1 MSLDDPISEFVQ
13 EGRKKKE
20 RASVD
25 FRKDSGD
32 SGFHVNYPPMNWQA
46 CDYAQKERYL

>member
-32 SGFHVNYPPMNWQA
+32 SGFLKDTFDFQEGDPSTGSGNA
-46 CDYAQKERYL
+46 